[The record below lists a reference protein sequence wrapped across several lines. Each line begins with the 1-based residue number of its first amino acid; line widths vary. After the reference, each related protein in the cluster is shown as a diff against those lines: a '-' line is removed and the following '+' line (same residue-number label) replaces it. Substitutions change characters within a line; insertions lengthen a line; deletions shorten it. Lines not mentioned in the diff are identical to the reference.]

1 MNKGKALF
9 LGIWISAFT
18 MLNLLSFGLLAQ
30 ERTYASAFSMGGGY
44 TSGNYTPFWL
54 RANQFGE
61 VPTWESY
68 WNAGLSAKMDYR
80 KGRRADWGMGLST
93 RVNLTDTKSE
103 FLLQEAYIKG
113 KFGIFEMSAG
123 RRKYIQGLT
132 DTTLSSGSYILS
144 GNALPMPK
152 IEIVVND
159 YWAPGFLG
167 GVAAFKGNFVH
178 GWFDRD
184 RSNVT
189 QVYLHQKSFYGR
201 LGKPAWPV
209 KFYGGFNHQV
219 QWGGSK
225 RYLNASITNS
235 SGSKANL
242 LSDYFYVI
250 TGKSLAGAGGDT
262 ATYGANDG
270 FNRLGNHLG
279 TVDVGMEVELNA
291 GKLFFYRQSI
301 YEDGSL
307 YYGNNITDGLHGI
320 SFTRNAK
327 KGLLKIVAEYFNTTS
342 QGGAG
347 GSGNTIASLRGQD
360 NYFNN
365 SDFPEGWSYLNKA
378 LGSPLI
384 TLDTETDLSPSL
396 NTMFDNNRV
405 EAFYLGLEALIGE
418 NHFTFRGSLSN
429 AIGFYGSEYIPVK
442 RQISA
447 GLQWQRPFPWISEGA
462 ELKANL
468 GFDTGDW
475 KKDVFG
481 GNLSISIPL
490 I

>member
-1 MNKGKALF
+1 MKIKA
-9 LGIWISAFT
+9 AFWV
-18 MLNLLSFGLLAQ
+18 GLLMLAAVVVRAQ
-30 ERTYASAFSMGGGY
+30 VRTYEPVFSMGGGY
-44 TSGNYTPFWL
+44 TSGAYTPFWL

-68 WNAGLSAKMDYR
+68 YHAGMSAKMEYR
-80 KGRRADWGMGLST
+80 KGRRADWAMGAT
-93 RVNLTDTKSE
+93 ARVNLTETRSD
-103 FLLQEAYIKG
+103 FFFQEAYIKG
-113 KFGIFEMSAG
+113 KFGIFELSAG
-123 RRKYIQGLT
+123 RKKYIQGLT
-132 DTTLSSGSYILS
+132 DTTLSSGSYIYS

-152 IEIVVND
+152 IEVVVND

-167 GVAAFKGNFVH
+167 GIAAFKGNFVH
-178 GWFDRD
+178 GWFDKD

-201 LGKPAWPV
+201 LGKPSWPV

-219 QWGGSK
+219 QWGGTK
-225 RYLNASITNS
+225 RYLPASITNA
-235 SGSKANL
+235 SGSKTSL
-242 LSDYFYVI
+242 LSDYLYVI

-279 TVDVGMEVELNA
+279 SVDVGMEMELKA
-291 GKLFFYRQSI
+291 GKLFFYRQSV

-307 YYGNNITDGLHGI
+307 FHGNNITDGLHGI
-320 SFTRNAK
+320 SFTRHVEQ
-327 KGLLKIVAEYFNTTS
+327 GLLKIVFEYFNTTS

-347 GSGNTIASLRGQD
+347 GSGNTVAALRGQD

-365 SDFPEGWSYLNKA
+365 GDFPEGWSYMGKG
-378 LGSPLI
+378 LGSPLM
-384 TLDTETDLSPSL
+384 TLDSETGL
-396 NTMFDNNRV
+396 NPTFNTYFDNNRV
-405 EAFYLGLEALIGE
+405 EAFYVGAEALLGE
-418 NHFTFRGSLSN
+418 NHLTFRGSLSN
-429 AIGFYGSEYIPVK
+429 AIGFYGNEYVPVK

-447 GLQWQRPFPWISEGA
+447 GLQWQQPMPWISEGA
-462 ELKANL
+462 QLKANI

-481 GNLSISIPL
+481 GNLSLSIPL
-490 I
+490 L

>member
-1 MNKGKALF
+1 MKIKA
-9 LGIWISAFT
+9 AFWV
-18 MLNLLSFGLLAQ
+18 GLLMLAAVVVRAQ
-30 ERTYASAFSMGGGY
+30 VRTYEPVFSMGGGY
-44 TSGNYTPFWL
+44 TSGAYTPFWL

-68 WNAGLSAKMDYR
+68 YHAGMSAKMEYR
-80 KGRRADWGMGLST
+80 KGRRADWAMGAT
-93 RVNLTDTKSE
+93 ARVNLTETRSD
-103 FLLQEAYIKG
+103 FFFQEAYIKG
-113 KFGIFEMSAG
+113 KFGIFELSAG
-123 RRKYIQGLT
+123 RKKYIQGLT
-132 DTTLSSGSYILS
+132 DTTLSSGSYIYS

-152 IEIVVND
+152 IEVVVND

-167 GVAAFKGNFVH
+167 GIAAFKGNFVH
-178 GWFDRD
+178 GWFDKD

-201 LGKPAWPV
+201 LGKPSWPV

-219 QWGGSK
+219 QWGGTK
-225 RYLNASITNS
+225 RYLPASITNA
-235 SGSKANL
+235 SGSKTSL
-242 LSDYFYVI
+242 LSDYLYVI

-279 TVDVGMEVELNA
+279 SVDVGMEMELKA
-291 GKLFFYRQSI
+291 GKLFFYRQSV

-307 YYGNNITDGLHGI
+307 FHGNNITDGLHGI
-320 SFTRNAK
+320 SFTRHVEQ
-327 KGLLKIVAEYFNTTS
+327 GLLKIVFEYFNTTS

-347 GSGNTIASLRGQD
+347 GSGNTVAALRGQD

-365 SDFPEGWSYLNKA
+365 GDFPEGWSYMGKG
-378 LGSPLI
+378 LGSPLM
-384 TLDTETDLSPSL
+384 TLDSETGL
-396 NTMFDNNRV
+396 NPTFNTYFDNNRV
-405 EAFYLGLEALIGE
+405 EAFYLGAEALLGE
-418 NHFTFRGSLSN
+418 NHLTFRGSLSN
-429 AIGFYGSEYIPVK
+429 AIGFYGYEYVPVK

-447 GLQWQRPFPWISEGA
+447 GLQWQRPMPWISEGA
-462 ELKANL
+462 QLKANI

-481 GNLSISIPL
+481 GNLSLSIPL
-490 I
+490 L

>member
-1 MNKGKALF
+1 MKIKEAF
-9 LGIWISAFT
+9 LV
-18 MLNLLSFGLLAQ
+18 GLLMLAAVVVQAQ
-30 ERTYASAFSMGGGY
+30 VRTYEPVFSVGGGY
-44 TSGNYTPFWL
+44 TSGAYTPFWL

-68 WNAGLSAKMDYR
+68 YHAGMSAKMEYR
-80 KGRRADWGMGLST
+80 KGRRADWAMGAT
-93 RVNLTDTKSE
+93 ARVNLTETRSD
-103 FLLQEAYIKG
+103 FFFQEAYIKG
-113 KFGIFEMSAG
+113 KFGIFELSAG
-123 RRKYIQGLT
+123 RKKYIQGLT
-132 DTTLSSGSYILS
+132 DTTLSSGSYIYS

-152 IEIVVND
+152 IEVVVND

-167 GVAAFKGNFVH
+167 GIAAFKGNFVH
-178 GWFDRD
+178 GWFDKD

-201 LGKPAWPV
+201 LGKPSWPV

-219 QWGGSK
+219 QWGGTK
-225 RYLNASITNS
+225 RYLPASITNA
-235 SGSKANL
+235 SGSKTSV
-242 LSDYFYVI
+242 LSDYLYVI

-279 TVDVGMEVELNA
+279 SVDVGMEIELKA
-291 GKLFFYRQSI
+291 GKLFFYRQSV

-307 YYGNNITDGLHGI
+307 FHGNNITDGLHGI
-320 SFTRNAK
+320 SFTRHVEQ
-327 KGLLKIVAEYFNTTS
+327 GLLKIVFEYFNTTS

-347 GSGNTIASLRGQD
+347 GSGNTVAALRGQD

-365 SDFPEGWSYLNKA
+365 GDFPEGWSYMGKG
-378 LGSPLI
+378 LGSPLM
-384 TLDTETDLSPSL
+384 TLDSETGL
-396 NTMFDNNRV
+396 NPTFNTYFDNNRV
-405 EAFYLGLEALIGE
+405 EAFYVGAEALLGE
-418 NHFTFRGSLSN
+418 NHLTFRGSLSN
-429 AIGFYGSEYIPVK
+429 AIGFYGYEYLPVK

-447 GLQWQRPFPWISEGA
+447 GLQWQRAMPWISEGA
-462 ELKANL
+462 QLKANI

-481 GNLSISIPL
+481 GNLSLSIPL
-490 I
+490 L

>member
-1 MNKGKALF
+1 MKIKA
-9 LGIWISAFT
+9 AFWV
-18 MLNLLSFGLLAQ
+18 GLLMLAAVVVRAQ
-30 ERTYASAFSMGGGY
+30 VRTYEPVFSMGGGY
-44 TSGNYTPFWL
+44 TSGAYTPFWL

-68 WNAGLSAKMDYR
+68 YHAGMSAKMEYR
-80 KGRRADWGMGLST
+80 KGRRADWAMGAT
-93 RVNLTDTKSE
+93 ARVNLTETRSD
-103 FLLQEAYIKG
+103 FFFQEAYIKG
-113 KFGIFEMSAG
+113 KFGIFELSAG
-123 RRKYIQGLT
+123 RKKYIQGLT
-132 DTTLSSGSYILS
+132 DTTLSSGSYIYS

-152 IEIVVND
+152 IEVVVND

-167 GVAAFKGNFVH
+167 GIAAFKGNFVH
-178 GWFDRD
+178 GWFDKD

-201 LGKPAWPV
+201 LGKPSWPV

-219 QWGGSK
+219 QWGGTK
-225 RYLNASITNS
+225 RYLPASITNA
-235 SGSKANL
+235 SGSKTSL
-242 LSDYFYVI
+242 LSDYLYVI

-279 TVDVGMEVELNA
+279 SVDVGMEIELKA
-291 GKLFFYRQSI
+291 GKLFFYRQSV

-307 YYGNNITDGLHGI
+307 FHGNNITDGLHGI
-320 SFTRNAK
+320 SFTRHVEQ
-327 KGLLKIVAEYFNTTS
+327 GLLKIVFEYFNTTS

-347 GSGNTIASLRGQD
+347 GSGNTVAALRGQD

-365 SDFPEGWSYLNKA
+365 GDFPEGWSYMGRG
-378 LGSPLI
+378 LGSPLM
-384 TLDTETDLSPSL
+384 TLDSETGL
-396 NTMFDNNRV
+396 NPTFNTYFDNNRV
-405 EAFYLGLEALIGE
+405 EAFYVGAEALLGE
-418 NHFTFRGSLSN
+418 NHLTFRGSLSN
-429 AIGFYGSEYIPVK
+429 AIGFYGYEYVPVK

-447 GLQWQRPFPWISEGA
+447 GLQWQRPMPWISEGA
-462 ELKANL
+462 QLKANI

-481 GNLSISIPL
+481 GNLSLSIPL
-490 I
+490 L

>member
-1 MNKGKALF
+1 M
-9 LGIWISAFT
+9 
-18 MLNLLSFGLLAQ
+18 GLLMLAAVGVQAQ
-30 ERTYASAFSMGGGY
+30 ERTYEPVFSMGGGY
-44 TSGNYTPFWL
+44 TSGAYTPFWL

-68 WNAGLSAKMDYR
+68 YHAGMSAKMEYR
-80 KGRRADWGMGLST
+80 KGRRADWAMGAT
-93 RVNLTDTKSE
+93 ARVNLTETRSD
-103 FLLQEAYIKG
+103 FFFQEAYIKG
-113 KFGIFEMSAG
+113 KFGIFELSVG
-123 RRKYIQGLT
+123 RKKYIQGLA

-159 YWAPGFLG
+159 FWAPGFLG
-167 GVAAFKGNFVH
+167 GIAAFKGNFVH
-178 GWFDRD
+178 GWFDKD

-189 QVYLHQKSFYGR
+189 QVFLHQKSFYGR
-201 LGKPAWPV
+201 LGKSSWPV

-219 QWGGSK
+219 QWGGTK
-225 RYLNASITNS
+225 RYLPASITNA
-235 SGSKANL
+235 SGSKTSL

-250 TGKSLAGAGGDT
+250 TGKSLAAAGGDT

-279 TVDVGMEVELNA
+279 SVDVGMEIELKA
-291 GKLFFYRQSI
+291 GKLFFYRQSV

-307 YYGNNITDGLHGI
+307 FHGNNITDGLHGI
-320 SFTRNAK
+320 SFTRHAEQ
-327 KGLLKIVAEYFNTTS
+327 GLLKIVVEYFNTTS

-347 GSGNTIASLRGQD
+347 GSENTVAELRGQD

-365 SDFPEGWSYLNKA
+365 GEFPEGWTYMGKG
-378 LGSPLI
+378 LGSPLM
-384 TLDTETDLSPSL
+384 TLDSETGL
-396 NTMFDNNRV
+396 NPTFNTYFDNNRV
-405 EAFYLGLEALIGE
+405 EAFYVGAEALLGE
-418 NHFTFRGSLSN
+418 NHLTFRGSLSN
-429 AIGFYGSEYIPVK
+429 AIGFYGNEYVPVK

-447 GLQWQRPFPWISEGA
+447 GLQWQRPMPWISEGA
-462 ELKANL
+462 QLKANI

-481 GNLSISIPL
+481 GNLSLSIPL
-490 I
+490 L

>member
-1 MNKGKALF
+1 MKIKEAF
-9 LGIWISAFT
+9 LV
-18 MLNLLSFGLLAQ
+18 GLLMLAAVVVQAQ
-30 ERTYASAFSMGGGY
+30 VRTYEPVYSEGGGY
-44 TSGNYTPFWL
+44 TSGAYTPFWL

-68 WNAGLSAKMDYR
+68 YPAGMSAKMEYR
-80 KGRRADWGMGLST
+80 KGRRADWAMGAT
-93 RVNLTDTKSE
+93 ARVNLTETRSD
-103 FLLQEAYIKG
+103 FFFQEAYIKG
-113 KFGIFEMSAG
+113 KFGIFELSAG
-123 RRKYIQGLT
+123 RKKYIQGLT
-132 DTTLSSGSYILS
+132 DTTLSSGSYIYS

-152 IEIVVND
+152 IEVVVND

-167 GVAAFKGNFVH
+167 GIAAFKGNFVH
-178 GWFDRD
+178 GWFDKD

-201 LGKPAWPV
+201 LGKPSWPV

-219 QWGGSK
+219 QWGGTN
-225 RYLNASITNS
+225 RYLPASITNA
-235 SGSKANL
+235 SGSKTSL
-242 LSDYFYVI
+242 LSDYLYVI

-262 ATYGANDG
+262 ATYGVNEG

-279 TVDVGMEVELNA
+279 TIDLGMEIELKA

-342 QGGAG
+342 QGGAEFDVRI
-347 GSGNTIASLRGQD
+347 NIRGFD

-365 SDFPEGWSYLNKA
+365 GIYPEGWSYMGKG
-378 LGSPLI
+378 LGSPLM
-384 TLDTETDLSPSL
+384 TLDSETGL
-396 NTMFDNNRV
+396 NPTFNTYFDNNRV
-405 EAFYLGLEALIGE
+405 EAFYLGAEALLGE
-418 NHFTFRGSLSN
+418 NHLTFRGSMSN
-429 AIGFYGSEYIPVK
+429 AIGWFGAEYIPVK

-447 GLQWQRPFPWISEGA
+447 GLQWQRPMPWISEGA
-462 ELKANL
+462 QLKANI

-481 GNLSISIPL
+481 GNLSLSIPL
-490 I
+490 L

>member
-1 MNKGKALF
+1 MKIKAAF
-9 LGIWISAFT
+9 LV
-18 MLNLLSFGLLAQ
+18 GLLMLAAVAVQAQ
-30 ERTYASAFSMGGGY
+30 ARTYEPVFSMGGGY
-44 TSGNYTPFWL
+44 TSGAYTPFWL

-68 WNAGLSAKMDYR
+68 YHAGMSAKMEYR
-80 KGRRADWGMGLST
+80 KGRRADWAMGAT
-93 RVNLTDTKSE
+93 ARVNLTETRSD
-103 FLLQEAYIKG
+103 FFFQEAYIKG
-113 KFGIFEMSAG
+113 KFGIFELSAG
-123 RRKYIQGLT
+123 RKKYIQGLA

-167 GVAAFKGNFVH
+167 GIAAFKGNYVH
-178 GWFDRD
+178 GWFDKD

-201 LGKPAWPV
+201 LGKPSWPV

-219 QWGGSK
+219 QWGGTK
-225 RYLNASITNS
+225 RYLPASITNA
-235 SGSKANL
+235 SGSKTSL
-242 LSDYFYVI
+242 LSDYLYVI

-279 TVDVGMEVELNA
+279 SVDVGMEIELKA
-291 GKLFFYRQSI
+291 GKLFFYRQSV

-307 YYGNNITDGLHGI
+307 FHGNNITDGLHGI
-320 SFTRNAK
+320 SFTRHADQ
-327 KGLLKIVAEYFNTTS
+327 GLLKIVLEYFNTTS
-342 QGGAG
+342 QGGPE
-347 GSGNTIASLRGQD
+347 GSGNTVAELRGQD

-365 SDFPEGWSYLNKA
+365 GDFPEGWSYMGKG
-378 LGSPLI
+378 LGSPLM
-384 TLDTETDLSPSL
+384 TLDSETGL
-396 NTMFDNNRV
+396 NPTFNTYFDNNRV
-405 EAFYLGLEALIGE
+405 EAFYVGAEALLGE
-418 NHFTFRGSLSN
+418 NHLTFRGSLSN
-429 AIGFYGSEYIPVK
+429 AIGFYGYEYVPVK

-447 GLQWQRPFPWISEGA
+447 GLQWQRPMPWISEGA
-462 ELKANL
+462 QLKANI

-481 GNLSISIPL
+481 GNLSLSIPL
-490 I
+490 L

>member
-1 MNKGKALF
+1 MKIKA
-9 LGIWISAFT
+9 AFWV
-18 MLNLLSFGLLAQ
+18 GLLMLAAVVVRAQ
-30 ERTYASAFSMGGGY
+30 VRTYEPVFSVGGGY
-44 TSGNYTPFWL
+44 TSGAYTPFWL

-68 WNAGLSAKMDYR
+68 YHAGMSAKMEYR
-80 KGRRADWGMGLST
+80 KGRRADWAMGAT
-93 RVNLTDTKSE
+93 ARVNLTETRSD
-103 FLLQEAYIKG
+103 FFFQEAYIKG
-113 KFGIFEMSAG
+113 KFGIFELSAG
-123 RRKYIQGLT
+123 RKKYIQGLT
-132 DTTLSSGSYILS
+132 DTTLSSGSYIYS

-152 IEIVVND
+152 IEVVVND

-167 GVAAFKGNFVH
+167 GIAAFKGNFVH
-178 GWFDRD
+178 GWFDKD

-201 LGKPAWPV
+201 LGKPSWPV

-219 QWGGSK
+219 QWGGTK
-225 RYLNASITNS
+225 RYLPASITNA
-235 SGSKANL
+235 SGSKTSV
-242 LSDYFYVI
+242 LSDYLYVI

-279 TVDVGMEVELNA
+279 SVDVGMEIELKA
-291 GKLFFYRQSI
+291 GKLFFYRQSV

-307 YYGNNITDGLHGI
+307 FHGNNITDGLHGI
-320 SFTRNAK
+320 SFTRHVEQ
-327 KGLLKIVAEYFNTTS
+327 GLLKIVFEYFNTTS

-347 GSGNTIASLRGQD
+347 GSGNTVAALRGQD

-365 SDFPEGWSYLNKA
+365 GDFPEGWSYMGKG
-378 LGSPLI
+378 LGSPLM
-384 TLDTETDLSPSL
+384 TLDSETGL
-396 NTMFDNNRV
+396 NPTFNTYFDNNRV
-405 EAFYLGLEALIGE
+405 EAFYLGAEALLGE
-418 NHFTFRGSLSN
+418 NHLTFRGSMSN
-429 AIGFYGSEYIPVK
+429 AIGWFGAEYIPVK

-447 GLQWQRPFPWISEGA
+447 GLQWQRPMPWISEGA
-462 ELKANL
+462 QLKANI

-481 GNLSISIPL
+481 GNLSLSIPL
-490 I
+490 R

>member
-1 MNKGKALF
+1 MKIKEAF
-9 LGIWISAFT
+9 LV
-18 MLNLLSFGLLAQ
+18 GLLMLAAVVVQAQ
-30 ERTYASAFSMGGGY
+30 VRTYEPVFSVGGGY
-44 TSGNYTPFWL
+44 TSGAYTPFWL

-68 WNAGLSAKMDYR
+68 YHAGMSAKMEYR
-80 KGRRADWGMGLST
+80 KGRRADWAMGAT
-93 RVNLTDTKSE
+93 ARVNLTETRSD
-103 FLLQEAYIKG
+103 FFFQEAYIKG
-113 KFGIFEMSAG
+113 KFGIFELSAG
-123 RRKYIQGLT
+123 RKKYIQGLT
-132 DTTLSSGSYILS
+132 DTTLSSGSYIYS

-152 IEIVVND
+152 IEVVVND

-167 GVAAFKGNFVH
+167 GIAAFKGNFVH
-178 GWFDRD
+178 GWFDKD

-201 LGKPAWPV
+201 LGKPSWPV

-219 QWGGSK
+219 QWGGTK
-225 RYLNASITNS
+225 RYLPASITNA
-235 SGSKANL
+235 SGSKTSV
-242 LSDYFYVI
+242 LSDYLYVI

-279 TVDVGMEVELNA
+279 SVDVGMEIELKA
-291 GKLFFYRQSI
+291 GKLFFYRQSV

-307 YYGNNITDGLHGI
+307 FHGNNITDGLHGI
-320 SFTRNAK
+320 SFTRHVEQ
-327 KGLLKIVAEYFNTTS
+327 GLLKIVFEYFNTTS

-347 GSGNTIASLRGQD
+347 GSGNTVAALRGQD

-365 SDFPEGWSYLNKA
+365 GDFPEGWSYMGKG
-378 LGSPLI
+378 LGSPLM
-384 TLDTETDLSPSL
+384 TLDSETGL
-396 NTMFDNNRV
+396 NPTFNTYFDNNRV
-405 EAFYLGLEALIGE
+405 EAFYLGAEALLGE
-418 NHFTFRGSLSN
+418 NHLTFRGSLSN
-429 AIGFYGSEYIPVK
+429 AIGFYGYEYLPVK

-447 GLQWQRPFPWISEGA
+447 GLQWQRAMPWISEGA
-462 ELKANL
+462 QLKANI

-481 GNLSISIPL
+481 GNLSLSIPL
-490 I
+490 R

>member
-1 MNKGKALF
+1 MKIKEAF
-9 LGIWISAFT
+9 LV
-18 MLNLLSFGLLAQ
+18 GLLMLAAVVVQAQ
-30 ERTYASAFSMGGGY
+30 ARTYEPVFSVGGGY
-44 TSGNYTPFWL
+44 TSGLYTPFWL

-68 WNAGLSAKMDYR
+68 YHAGMSAKMEYR
-80 KGRRADWGMGLST
+80 KGRRADWAMGAT
-93 RVNLTDTKSE
+93 ARVNLTETRSD
-103 FLLQEAYIKG
+103 FFFQEAYIKG
-113 KFGIFEMSAG
+113 KFGIFELSAG
-123 RRKYIQGLT
+123 RKKYIQGLV
-132 DTTLSSGSYILS
+132 DTTLSSGSYIFS

-167 GVAAFKGNFVH
+167 GIAAFKGNFVH
-178 GWFDRD
+178 GWFDKD

-201 LGKPAWPV
+201 LGKPSWPV

-219 QWGGSK
+219 QWGGTK
-225 RYLNASITNS
+225 RYLPASITNA
-235 SGSKANL
+235 SGSKTSL

-279 TVDVGMEVELNA
+279 SVDVGMEIELKA
-291 GKLFFYRQSI
+291 GKLFFYRQSV

-307 YYGNNITDGLHGI
+307 FHGNNITDGLHGI
-320 SFTRNAK
+320 SFTRHADQ
-327 KGLLKIVAEYFNTTS
+327 GLLKIVLEYFNTTS
-342 QGGAG
+342 QGGPG
-347 GSGNTIASLRGQD
+347 GSGNTVAELRGQD

-365 SDFPEGWSYLNKA
+365 GDFPEGWSYMGKA

-384 TLDTETDLSPSL
+384 TLDSETGL
-396 NTMFDNNRV
+396 NPTFNTYFDNNRV
-405 EAFYLGLEALIGE
+405 EAFYLGAEALIGE
-418 NHFTFRGSLSN
+418 NHLTFRGSLSN
-429 AIGFYGSEYIPVK
+429 AIGFYGYEYVPVK

-447 GLQWQRPFPWISEGA
+447 GLQWQRPMPWISEGA
-462 ELKANL
+462 QLKANI

-481 GNLSISIPL
+481 GNLSLSIPL
-490 I
+490 L

>member
-1 MNKGKALF
+1 MKIKEAF
-9 LGIWISAFT
+9 LV
-18 MLNLLSFGLLAQ
+18 GLLMLAAVVVQAQ
-30 ERTYASAFSMGGGY
+30 VRTYEPVFSVGGGY
-44 TSGNYTPFWL
+44 TSGAYTPFWL

-68 WNAGLSAKMDYR
+68 YHAGMSAKMEYR
-80 KGRRADWGMGLST
+80 KGRRADWAMGAT
-93 RVNLTDTKSE
+93 ARVNLTETRSD
-103 FLLQEAYIKG
+103 FFFQEAYIKG
-113 KFGIFEMSAG
+113 KFGIFELSAG
-123 RRKYIQGLT
+123 RKKYIQGLA

-152 IEIVVND
+152 IEVVVND

-167 GVAAFKGNFVH
+167 GIAAFKGNFVH
-178 GWFDRD
+178 GWFDKD

-201 LGKPAWPV
+201 LGKPSWPV

-219 QWGGSK
+219 QWGGTK
-225 RYLNASITNS
+225 RYLPASITNA
-235 SGSKANL
+235 SGSKTSV
-242 LSDYFYVI
+242 LSDYLYVI

-279 TVDVGMEVELNA
+279 SVDVGMEIELKA
-291 GKLFFYRQSI
+291 GKLFFYRQSV

-307 YYGNNITDGLHGI
+307 FHGNNITDGLHGI
-320 SFTRNAK
+320 SFTRHVEQ
-327 KGLLKIVAEYFNTTS
+327 GLLKIVFEYFNTTS

-347 GSGNTIASLRGQD
+347 GSGNTVAALRGQD

-365 SDFPEGWSYLNKA
+365 GDFPEGWSYMGKG
-378 LGSPLI
+378 LGSPLM
-384 TLDTETDLSPSL
+384 TLDSETGL
-396 NTMFDNNRV
+396 NPTFNTYFDNNRV
-405 EAFYLGLEALIGE
+405 EAFYLGAEALLGE
-418 NHFTFRGSLSN
+418 NHLTFRGSLSN
-429 AIGFYGSEYIPVK
+429 AIGFYGYEYLPVK

-447 GLQWQRPFPWISEGA
+447 GLQWQRAMPWISEGA
-462 ELKANL
+462 QLKANI

-481 GNLSISIPL
+481 GNLSLSIPL
-490 I
+490 R

>member
-1 MNKGKALF
+1 MKIKAAF
-9 LGIWISAFT
+9 L
-18 MLNLLSFGLLAQ
+18 MGLLMLAAVGVQAQ
-30 ERTYASAFSMGGGY
+30 ERTYEPVFSMGGGY
-44 TSGNYTPFWL
+44 TSGAYTPFWL

-68 WNAGLSAKMDYR
+68 YHAGMSAKMEYR
-80 KGRRADWGMGLST
+80 KGRRADWAMGAT
-93 RVNLTDTKSE
+93 ARVNLTETRSD
-103 FLLQEAYIKG
+103 FFFQEAYIKG
-113 KFGIFEMSAG
+113 KFGIFELSVG
-123 RRKYIQGLT
+123 RKKYIQGLA

-159 YWAPGFLG
+159 FWAPGFLG
-167 GVAAFKGNFVH
+167 GIAAFKGNFVH
-178 GWFDRD
+178 GWFDKD

-189 QVYLHQKSFYGR
+189 QVFLHQKSFYGR
-201 LGKPAWPV
+201 LGKSSWPV

-219 QWGGSK
+219 QWGGTK
-225 RYLNASITNS
+225 RYLPASITNA
-235 SGSKANL
+235 SGSKTSL

-250 TGKSLAGAGGDT
+250 TGKSLAAAGGDT

-279 TVDVGMEVELNA
+279 SVDVGMEIELKA
-291 GKLFFYRQSI
+291 GKLFFYRQSV

-307 YYGNNITDGLHGI
+307 FHGNNITDGLHGI
-320 SFTRNAK
+320 SFTRHAEQ
-327 KGLLKIVAEYFNTTS
+327 GLLKIVVEYFNTTS

-347 GSGNTIASLRGQD
+347 GSENTVAELRGQD

-365 SDFPEGWSYLNKA
+365 GEFPEGWTYMGKG
-378 LGSPLI
+378 LGSPLM
-384 TLDTETDLSPSL
+384 TLDSETGL
-396 NTMFDNNRV
+396 NPTFNTYFDNNRV
-405 EAFYLGLEALIGE
+405 EAFYVGAEALLGE
-418 NHFTFRGSLSN
+418 NHLTFRGSLSN
-429 AIGFYGSEYIPVK
+429 AIGFYGNEYVPVK

-447 GLQWQRPFPWISEGA
+447 GLQWQRPMPWISEGA
-462 ELKANL
+462 QLKANI

-481 GNLSISIPL
+481 GNLSLSIPL
-490 I
+490 L

>member
-1 MNKGKALF
+1 V
-9 LGIWISAFT
+9 
-18 MLNLLSFGLLAQ
+18 GLLMLAAVAVQAQ
-30 ERTYASAFSMGGGY
+30 ARTYEPVFSMGGGY
-44 TSGNYTPFWL
+44 TSGAYTPFWL

-68 WNAGLSAKMDYR
+68 YHAGMSAKMEYR
-80 KGRRADWGMGLST
+80 KGRRADWAMGAT
-93 RVNLTDTKSE
+93 ARVNLTETRSD
-103 FLLQEAYIKG
+103 FFFQEAYIKG
-113 KFGIFEMSAG
+113 KFGIFELSAG
-123 RRKYIQGLT
+123 RKKYIQGLA

-167 GVAAFKGNFVH
+167 GIAAFKGNYVH
-178 GWFDRD
+178 GWFDKD

-201 LGKPAWPV
+201 LGKPSWPV

-219 QWGGSK
+219 QWGGTK
-225 RYLNASITNS
+225 RYLPASITNA
-235 SGSKANL
+235 SGSKTSL

-279 TVDVGMEVELNA
+279 SVDVGMEIELKA
-291 GKLFFYRQSI
+291 GKLFFYRQSV

-307 YYGNNITDGLHGI
+307 FHGNNITDGLHGI
-320 SFTRNAK
+320 SFTRHVEQ
-327 KGLLKIVAEYFNTTS
+327 GLLKIVLEYFNTTS
-342 QGGAG
+342 QGGPG
-347 GSGNTIASLRGQD
+347 GSGNTVAELRGQD

-365 SDFPEGWSYLNKA
+365 GDFPEGWSYMGKG
-378 LGSPLI
+378 LGSPLM
-384 TLDTETDLSPSL
+384 TLDSETGL
-396 NTMFDNNRV
+396 NPTFNTYFDNNRV
-405 EAFYLGLEALIGE
+405 EAFYVGAEALLGE
-418 NHFTFRGSLSN
+418 NHLTFRGSLSN
-429 AIGFYGSEYIPVK
+429 AIGFYGYEYVPVK

-447 GLQWQRPFPWISEGA
+447 GLQWQRPMPWISEGA
-462 ELKANL
+462 QLKANI

-481 GNLSISIPL
+481 GNLSLSIPL
-490 I
+490 L